1 MLSSCANI
9 HTPLDTHPFRAD
21 TLGMQTV
28 IPRTCRILGV
38 DTSLRSTGVGVV
50 DASGSRLSA
59 IDYGTLPNPASRPLS
74 ACLLAIED
82 GIAEIIA
89 RHQPDAV
96 AVEGVFF
103 AKFARTALLLGHA
116 RGAVIA
122 QCARLGLPVF
132 EYEPRRVKQAVVGQ
146 GGAAKGQVQRM
157 IQSILH
163 LPEPPPEDA
172 ADALA
177 IAICHIQNRTR
188 IAALGTAPI

>member
-1 MLSSCANI
+1 MQNI
-9 HTPLDTHPFRAD
+9 
-21 TLGMQTV
+21 V
-28 IPRTCRILGV
+28 PRTCRIIGV

-50 DASGSRLSA
+50 EVAGSRLTA
-59 IDYGTLPNPASRPLS
+59 IHYGTLPNPASRPLS

-82 GIAEIIA
+82 GVAELIAT
-89 RHQPDAV
+89 HHPDAA

-103 AKFARTALLLGHA
+103 AKYVRATLLLGHA

-157 IQSILH
+157 VQSILN

-188 IAALGTAPI
+188 IAALGAQPL

>member
-1 MLSSCANI
+1 
-9 HTPLDTHPFRAD
+9 
-21 TLGMQTV
+21 MQTIV
-28 IPRTCRILGV
+28 PHTCRILGV

-50 DASGSRLSA
+50 EASGSQLTV
-59 IDYGTLPNPASRPLS
+59 IHYGTLSNPASRPLS
-74 ACLLAIED
+74 ACLLTIEN
-82 GIAEIIA
+82 GIAELIVA
-89 RHQPDAV
+89 HQPDAV

-122 QCARLGLPVF
+122 QSARLGLPVF

-146 GGAAKGQVQRM
+146 GSAAKEQVQRM
-157 IQSILH
+157 IQSILR
-163 LPEPPPEDA
+163 LPETPPEDA

-188 IAALGTAPI
+188 IAALGTEPI